1 MNKSN
6 TKRTSHYTPA
16 ASLAALGLKLQHVH
30 LFDPIHQQVHIAQK
44 TVKYT
49 PTNKLYDGFIALL
62 AGAQGM
68 VEINTRLRADPILHL
83 AFGRA
88 QCAEQSVVQQTLD
101 SCTAE
106 NVTQMEHA
114 VDCIYRQHSQG
125 YQHDYRAAWQ
135 VLDVD
140 MSGMPC
146 GKKAAFATKGYFAN
160 TERNRRGRQL
170 GRVLA
175 SRYHEVIVDR
185 LFAGNRQLGGA
196 LQPLVEAA
204 EGTLELSE
212 EKRRRCLVR
221 IDAGGG
227 SVDNFNWLLVRGYQV
242 LGKAC
247 SGQQARLLAKT
258 VQEWITDPHLPERQ
272 LGWVTEPPTAFVRPV
287 RRLAVRCLKANGTWG
302 VGVLICSLSTRQI
315 LQVAGRPLQEAA
327 DDHAMLVTTLAL
339 YDQRGGGVETSFKG
353 GKGGLGL
360 TKRNKKRFEAQQM
373 VMLLGTLAHN
383 VVVWAHDWLT
393 APQVAAQTALASET
407 PATPTQTEA
416 PLQRYGIL
424 RMVRDVFHVSG
435 FLCLDPAGQVVE
447 IVLNQDAHLARL
459 IINSLSQLV
468 APMHIAVNL
477 GKT

>member
-6 TKRTSHYTPA
+6 TKQTSHYTPA

-140 MSGMPC
+140 MSGWPC

-175 SRYHEVIVDR
+175 SRYHEVVVDR
-185 LFAGNRQLGGA
+185 LFAGNRQLGGGA
-196 LQPLVEAA
+196 AVVGGSRRGYLGTERGEAA
-204 EGTLELSE
+204 TLPGAHRC
-212 EKRRRCLVR
+212 RRRQR
-221 IDAGGG
+221 
-227 SVDNFNWLLVRGYQV
+227 
-242 LGKAC
+242 
-247 SGQQARLLAKT
+247 
-258 VQEWITDPHLPERQ
+258 RQ
-272 LGWVTEPPTAFVRPV
+272 F
-287 RRLAVRCLKANGTWG
+287 
-302 VGVLICSLSTRQI
+302 
-315 LQVAGRPLQEAA
+315 
-327 DDHAMLVTTLAL
+327 
-339 YDQRGGGVETSFKG
+339 
-353 GKGGLGL
+353 
-360 TKRNKKRFEAQQM
+360 
-373 VMLLGTLAHN
+373 
-383 VVVWAHDWLT
+383 
-393 APQVAAQTALASET
+393 
-407 PATPTQTEA
+407 
-416 PLQRYGIL
+416 
-424 RMVRDVFHVSG
+424 
-435 FLCLDPAGQVVE
+435 
-447 IVLNQDAHLARL
+447 
-459 IINSLSQLV
+459 QLV
-468 APMHIAVNL
+468 ARARLSGL
-477 GKT
+477 GQSLFGPTGAPVGEDGSGVDHRSASARTATRLGH